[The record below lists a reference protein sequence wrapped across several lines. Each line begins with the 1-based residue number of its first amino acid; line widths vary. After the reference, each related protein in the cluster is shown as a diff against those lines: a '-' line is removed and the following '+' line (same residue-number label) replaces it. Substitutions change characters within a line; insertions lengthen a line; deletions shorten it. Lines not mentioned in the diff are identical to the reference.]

1 MILGSSH
8 QARSERSSAC
18 RTCDEPLPHL
28 GCMPIIHPHANV
40 HYLLHGQGA
49 NETSADRLKG
59 WQHDDA
65 LRSLL
70 EESEPSSFDG
80 NTSDTSRPRLIWAQE
95 REKRLIATKQE
106 AEAAARSMQG

>member
-1 MILGSSH
+1 MESLVQQLKSMTWLWNRG
-8 QARSERSSAC
+8 
-18 RTCDEPLPHL
+18 
-28 GCMPIIHPHANV
+28 
-40 HYLLHGQGA
+40 
-49 NETSADRLKG
+49 ADRLKG
-59 WQHDDA
+59 WQHDEA

-70 EESEPSSFDG
+70 EESEPPSFDG

>member
-1 MILGSSH
+1 MNTT
-8 QARSERSSAC
+8 AC
-18 RTCDEPLPHL
+18 KRLFLAGLRCTDGGVFQLASRRRMESLVQQL
-28 GCMPIIHPHANV
+28 KSMTWLWNRG
-40 HYLLHGQGA
+40 
-49 NETSADRLKG
+49 ADRLKG
-59 WQHDDA
+59 WQHDEA

-70 EESEPSSFDG
+70 EESEPGAFDG